1 MNTVH
6 CKYCLSLGLE
16 WSSQKE
22 HDSETD
28 HMGEVLPGLFIGMN
42 IHSTSYPE
50 LKASNIGHV
59 ISMAFECKPSKYHLC
74 KTFYVPLHDSDGE
87 YALDAFK
94 QAAKIIDSI
103 FNDNSSTGN
112 GSGSNSN
119 GNGNVLVHCQL
130 GKSRSVGAVIAYLI
144 LYKGFSFDDGYAAVR
159 RVRPFAR
166 LNPAYIQQLRSLA
179 LE

>member
-1 MNTVH
+1 MTTVH

-28 HMGEVLPGLFIGMN
+28 HMSEVLPGLFIGMN

-59 ISMAFECKPSKYHLC
+59 ISMAVECKPSKDHLC
-74 KTFYVPLHDSDGE
+74 KRFYVPLFDSDNE

-94 QAAKIIDSI
+94 QAAKIIDEI
-103 FNDNSSTGN
+103 FNDNSSTG
-112 GSGSNSN
+112 N

-144 LYKGFSFDDGYAAVR
+144 LYKGLSFDDGYSAVK